1 MNNRTKEKFRKMLY
15 FLFNLS
21 LIKSNKRRKEFS
33 LKKRLISMNLDLAN
47 QYSTMKID
55 METPYFF
62 NQIFG
67 MHAFQTLLAMKAI
80 DLLGKRDSVNV
91 VDIGDSSGHHLLYL
105 KEVLNQEKCKLNT
118 LSVNLDPIAIEK
130 IKSKKLD
137 ALLCRAE
144 ELHLQQDGMEAD
156 VFLSYEMLEHLINPI
171 GFLHEMAEKSKCEY
185 FAITI
190 PYVAKSRVGM
200 QQIRHSVKG
209 DLTAERLHIF
219 ELSPEDWK
227 YIFNFS
233 GWKIEFE
240 DVYLQ
245 YPTTF
250 PLNLTKRLWRKYD
263 FEGFYG
269 VILSKDNAISDRY
282 KDW

>member
-1 MNNRTKEKFRKMLY
+1 MTNKTINKLRNILYY
-15 FLFNLS
+15 FLNLS
-21 LIKSNKRRKEFS
+21 LIKSNKRRKEFE
-33 LKKRLISMNLDLAN
+33 LKKRLISMNLDLTN

-55 METPYFF
+55 METPYFS

-67 MHAFQTLLAMKAI
+67 MHAFQTSLAMKAI
-80 DLLGKRDSVNV
+80 DLLGKRDIVNV
-91 VDIGDSSGHHLLYL
+91 VDIGDSSGHHMLYL
-105 KEVLNQEKCKLNT
+105 KEILKEEKYKLNT

-137 ALLCRAE
+137 AVLCRAE
-144 ELHLQQDGMEAD
+144 ELHLHQDGMEAD
-156 VFLSYEMLEHLINPI
+156 IFLSYEMLEHLINPI

-190 PYVAKSRVGM
+190 PYLAKSRVGM

-227 YIFNFS
+227 YIFRFS

-240 DVYLQ
+240 DVYKQ

-250 PLNLTKRLWRKYD
+250 PFNLTKKLWRKYD

-269 VILSKDNAISDRY
+269 VILSKDNIISDRY